1 MKEHN
6 NIDDLFKDAF
16 NGFSVLPDDSIKSA
30 IDKHLFEKKSK
41 RRFGFWLF
49 FSGIA
54 FGLTA
59 GTYYFV
65 ANNQTESSNSTTGT
79 QHLASN
85 NSNIKKI
92 EESSNTLKAETK
104 ISKNPTGGET
114 EKEQER
120 ATIKTVLSTTY
131 QQSKKKRSELMNHST
146 PLNLEGNRSEAS
158 LLNRSKNASAIGVLK
173 VKNSDLLLDERTNQL
188 ELIARSDDSAVV
200 APMPMNSKN
209 KVQHNI
215 TTFVSYGYESTTSRN
230 TQKNYEDF
238 ETGNIQLTGIDARIE
253 YKRSFSNA
261 FALNF
266 GLGYGN
272 YIILQKGNR
281 TTWNSNDGS
290 GWVTSDTLPPIYT
303 PSYYSDELK
312 YRFQQIQLGI
322 GISYTRSI
330 FQNWNLDLGA
340 GANFSIAQV
349 RKLSGNSLFETPTT
363 SPFGVSLYLRPA
375 IEYNF
380 GNFSILAFGQVN
392 HAIVSQIRWSFLANR
407 NPNFGGGIGF
417 RFHF

>member
-16 NGFSVLPDDSIKSA
+16 EGFSVLPDDSIKSA

-49 FSGIA
+49 FSGVA
-54 FGLTA
+54 FGLIA

-65 ANNQTESSNSTTGT
+65 TNNQTEPSSRTAGT
-79 QHLASN
+79 QHLVSN

-92 EESSNTLKAETK
+92 EESTRKVETETK
-104 ISKNPTGGET
+104 IRKNTMVTET

-120 ATIKTVLSTTY
+120 ATKKTELSATY
-131 QQSKKKRSELMNHST
+131 QQSKKKRSESMNHST
-146 PLNLEGNRSEAS
+146 PLNLEGNGSEVS
-158 LLNRSKNASAIGVLK
+158 LLNISKNASLIGVLK
-173 VKNSDLLLDERTNQL
+173 VNNRDLRLDERTNQL

-200 APMPMNSKN
+200 APMERNSKN
-209 KVQHNI
+209 KVQQSF
-215 TTFVSYGYESTTSRN
+215 TAFVNYGYESTTSRN

-253 YKRSFSNA
+253 YKRSFSNT
-261 FALNF
+261 FALNL

-272 YIILQKGNR
+272 YSILQKGNR
-281 TTWNSNDGS
+281 TTWNLADAS
-290 GWVTSDTLPPIYT
+290 GWITSDTLAPIYT

-330 FQNWNLDLGA
+330 FQHWNLDLSLGS
-340 GANFSIAQV
+340 NFSIAQV
-349 RKLSGNSLFETPTT
+349 RKLGGSSLFETPTT

-375 IEYNF
+375 IEYRF
-380 GNFSILAFGQVN
+380 GRYAILAFGRIDQPV
-392 HAIVSQIRWSFLANR
+392 VSQIKWSFLSNR
-407 NPNFGGGIGF
+407 NPNFGGGIACRYYF
-417 RFHF
+417 